1 MTIHIKEETKY
12 TQRATR
18 GRRKEANTRVEGFV
32 MRIGMAWRREVMPRV
47 MWRSIIIMVLLSL
60 PLLLGLSADGDRA
73 TGGRDMTGACFMHKK
88 RKKIAYFAYSKRLFS
103 AELS

>member
-1 MTIHIKEETKY
+1 
-12 TQRATR
+12 
-18 GRRKEANTRVEGFV
+18 
-32 MRIGMAWRREVMPRV
+32 
-47 MWRSIIIMVLLSL
+47 MVLLSL